1 MVGLVRL
8 CASEVMVTC
17 LFVLPGCYSIGRVV
31 PSELARSRAMLQMP
45 WSLMVGPQGRQKR
58 VMMLRTPLR
67 ILAGSDNPLRL
78 SMLGETCSG

>member
-1 MVGLVRL
+1 MPVHLSVDNKMSVIRLGGFLMVGLVRL

-45 WSLMVGPQGRQKR
+45 WSLMVGS
-58 VMMLRTPLR
+58 
-67 ILAGSDNPLRL
+67 AG
-78 SMLGETCSG
+78 